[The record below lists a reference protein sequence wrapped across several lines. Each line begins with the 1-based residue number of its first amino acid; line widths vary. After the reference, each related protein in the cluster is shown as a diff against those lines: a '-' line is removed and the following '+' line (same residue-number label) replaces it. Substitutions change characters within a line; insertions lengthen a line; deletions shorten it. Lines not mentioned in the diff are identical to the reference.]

1 MYKLLTVFLLFTIST
16 IYGQNTVW
24 LIGTAHEEKDYINPD
39 SLIFAL
45 EKVKPD
51 IILIEMEEKFFT
63 HDYRFNLVEDPDL
76 LSTNENIASHKY
88 QELNKNVE
96 LRHFD
101 IEGRNEFYAKTNHHE
116 KERQMLGEMINLYE
130 QDKFSA
136 DCKTDF
142 EILFS
147 ALRSYS
153 ELTFNSLAEANSDVT
168 TKFLALKNKIGFE
181 LMISIVKRTEEL
193 KKWTEFAELRKEF
206 WDKRNKVMFETING
220 YAKEFPQ
227 KKIIIL
233 VGNDHKYALLEL
245 LKQNNFEVKNYYE

>member
-1 MYKLLTVFLLFTIST
+1 MIVHAKVHCRPSRQQSPKRYPQSKNTQHMYKLLTVFLLFTIST

-101 IEGRNEFYAKTNHHE
+101 IEGRNEFYEKTNHNE
-116 KERQMLGEMINLYE
+116 NERQMLGEMINLYK
-130 QDKFSA
+130 QDKFSE

-142 EILFS
+142 IKSSVLS
-147 ALRSYS
+147 NQA
-153 ELTFNSLAEANSDVT
+153 
-168 TKFLALKNKIGFE
+168 
-181 LMISIVKRTEEL
+181 
-193 KKWTEFAELRKEF
+193 
-206 WDKRNKVMFETING
+206 
-220 YAKEFPQ
+220 
-227 KKIIIL
+227 
-233 VGNDHKYALLEL
+233 
-245 LKQNNFEVKNYYE
+245 